1 MSFVN
6 QQIQLNGA
14 TRPVHQL
21 KLCAKCEEKKPPEGG
36 IHMSQTRWMCASC
49 WTVKATRRGSK

>member
-6 QQIQLNGA
+6 QQIQLKGA